1 MIPDHHTPRTAPFPA
16 PVRRGTAWNALTGWA
31 ICDKFKGMNKT
42 VRMVLLA
49 FGTRGV
55 IPKQEFLDRWHD
67 YTGEPPFDPT
77 DRAYVRLGIFITGKT
92 PVRQFA
98 YTKVD

>member
-1 MIPDHHTPRTAPFPA
+1 
-16 PVRRGTAWNALTGWA
+16 
-31 ICDKFKGMNKT
+31 MNKT
-42 VRMVLLA
+42 VRMVLLVIR
-49 FGTRGV
+49 TRGV
-55 IPKQEFLDRWHD
+55 IAKPEFLVRWHD
-67 YTGEPPFDPT
+67 YMGEPPFDLT